1 MTFMKKEIR
10 IIGVPMDLGQGR
22 RGVDMGPYALRYA
35 ELEKRLESL
44 GHQVVDSGNLP
55 VPVPEEVIEVAA
67 ELPRLATVS
76 QVNRTLADFCA
87 NTMAENGF
95 PIVLGGDHSIAA
107 GSVAGVRA
115 SGKVGVLWIDAHAD
129 FNTPDTSPSKNLHGM
144 PLGALVGQ
152 EPAALAPYLNDEKVH
167 PREVVLIGLRSV
179 DSEERQLL
187 LERAV
192 KVFTMRD
199 VDELGIAE
207 VTRQA
212 LNHFTRRGIDR
223 IHVSFDPDVLDPAI
237 APGVGTPVPGGLTY
251 REAHLLMELL
261 ADDERVVSLDVVEI
275 NPILDAHNGTAGL
288 TVDLIASLLGQKIL

>member
-1 MTFMKKEIR
+1 MKKEIR

-35 ELEKRLESL
+35 ELEKRLEAL
-44 GHQVVDSGNLP
+44 GHQVLDGGNLP
-55 VPVPEEVIEVAA
+55 VPVPEEVFEDSP

-76 QVNRTLADFCA
+76 KVNRALADFCA
-87 NTMAENGF
+87 KTINENGF

-107 GSVAGVRA
+107 GTVAGVRA

-129 FNTPDTSPSKNLHGM
+129 FNTPTTSPSKNLHGM

-152 EPAALAPYLNDEKVH
+152 EPAALAPYLTNEKVH

-179 DSEERQLL
+179 DNEERQLL
-187 LERAV
+187 LDQAI
-192 KVFTMRD
+192 KAFTMRD

-207 VTRQA
+207 VTRQT
-212 LNHFTRRGIDR
+212 LNHFTRRGIER
-223 IHVSFDPDVLDPAI
+223 IHVSFDPDVLDPTI

>member
-1 MTFMKKEIR
+1 MKKEIR

-44 GHQVVDSGNLP
+44 GHQVIDGGNLP
-55 VPVPEEVIEVAA
+55 VPVPEEVVEDSP

-76 QVNRTLADFCA
+76 KVNRALADFCA
-87 NTMAENGF
+87 NTIRENGF

-129 FNTPDTSPSKNLHGM
+129 FNTPATSPSKNLHGM

-152 EPAALAPYLNDEKVH
+152 EPAALAPYLTNEKVH

-179 DSEERQLL
+179 DNEERQLL
-187 LERAV
+187 LDQAV
-192 KVFTMRD
+192 KAFTMRD

-207 VTRQA
+207 VTRQT
-212 LNHFTRRGIDR
+212 LNHFTRRGIER